1 MAAFTVAEVAAA
13 CGGRVVGDGAAR
25 VSGVRALENAG
36 PESLSF
42 AIDAKALKRA
52 SASRAGAFL
61 ARSASDLPG
70 RTVVEVADPQ
80 QALIA
85 VLRLFHPLRTAR
97 PGIHPTAVVDPG
109 ATVDPSA
116 EIGPYAVIGAGTVVG
131 AGVVVE
137 AHAVV
142 GAGCRVG
149 AGSWLH
155 PHVVL
160 YDRVTLGER
169 VEVHG
174 GAVLGADGFGYAT
187 TARGLVKIPQVGT
200 VSVGDDVEI
209 GANTC
214 IDRAALETTTVG
226 AGTKVDNL
234 VQIGHNVVVG
244 EDTILCAQ
252 VGLAGSTIVGRG
264 VTLAGQVGVAGH
276 CEIGD
281 GVIATAQTGIPNS
294 VEAGKVVSGYPAIE
308 NRAWLKSSAVF
319 NKLPELQKAVRRL
332 ERGLADRAGDDE
344 SGVL

>member
-1 MAAFTVAEVAAA
+1 VAAFTVAEVAAA
-13 CGGRVVGDGAAR
+13 CGGRVAGDGGATLT
-25 VSGVRALENAG
+25 GVRALESAG

-42 AIDAKALKRA
+42 AIDGKALKRA
-52 SASRAGAFL
+52 STSRAGAFL

-85 VLRLFHPLRTAR
+85 VLRLFHPRRAAR
-97 PGIHPTAVVDPG
+97 PGIHPTAVVDP
-109 ATVDPSA
+109 AASVDPSA
-116 EIGPYAVIGAGTVVG
+116 EIGPYAVIGPGSRVEAG
-131 AGVVVE
+131 AVVE

-142 GAGCRVG
+142 GARCRVG

-160 YDRVTLGER
+160 YDRIVLGER
-169 VEVHG
+169 VEIHS

-234 VQIGHNVVVG
+234 VQIGHNVIVG
-244 EDTILCAQ
+244 RHDVICAQ
-252 VGLAGSTIVGRG
+252 VGIAGSAVLEDG
-264 VTLAGQVGVAGH
+264 VVLGGQVGVAGH
-276 CEIGD
+276 LTVGAGAQVQAQSGIGAD
-281 GVIATAQTGIPNS
+281 VPPKQALHGSPAF
-294 VEAGKVVSGYPAIE
+294 GYRDYQRSWIE
-308 NRAWLKSSAVF
+308 LRR
-319 NKLPELQKAVRRL
+319 LPETARLVRRL
-332 ERGLADRAGDDE
+332 AEKAGLLKGGD
-344 SGVL
+344 S